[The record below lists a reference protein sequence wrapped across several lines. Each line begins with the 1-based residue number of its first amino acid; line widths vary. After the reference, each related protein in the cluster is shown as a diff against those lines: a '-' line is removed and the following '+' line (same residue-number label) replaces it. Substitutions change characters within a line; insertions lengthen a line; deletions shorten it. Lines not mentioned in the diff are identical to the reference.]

1 MEVIKKGI
9 INQNTCLI
17 LLFICPVPDYK
28 TVCFQGLLVHLTKQ
42 AKVSQKQTE
51 ISCSIWKN
59 NTLIFLK
66 NIKSY
71 RIHLPGEELNTSPA
85 QC

>member
-17 LLFICPVPDYK
+17 LLFICPVPDCK
-28 TVCFQGLLVHLTKQ
+28 TVCFQGRLVHLTKQ

-51 ISCSIWKN
+51 ISCSIRKN
-59 NTLIFLK
+59 NTLIFL
-66 NIKSY
+66 
-71 RIHLPGEELNTSPA
+71 
-85 QC
+85 